1 MNQILVWPLSD
12 TLKINFSSP
21 ACDLGS
27 ITCCDLLTI
36 TLLHKDQSFIIARDV
51 VGCDIANFKQLLQQ
65 LIAKQQVKVQ
75 FKEFF
80 HISMDQCDNA
90 LLEILRD
97 GSVFCYQV
105 VPVDMVQAWIAQLDL
120 LHVLMEEN
128 ENEKKIR
135 GKGCC

>member
-21 ACDLGS
+21 RSDLGA
-27 ITCCDLLTI
+27 ITCCDLLEI
-36 TLLHKDQSFIIARDV
+36 ILIYKDQDFVIARDV
-51 VGCDIANFKQLLQQ
+51 MGCDFANFKQILQQ
-65 LIAKQQVKVQ
+65 LIVKQQTKVQ
-75 FKEFF
+75 FKQVFYV
-80 HISMDQCDNA
+80 SMDQCDNI

-97 GSVFCYQV
+97 EVVFCYQV
-105 VPVDMVQAWIAQLDL
+105 VSIDMVQSWIAQLDL

-128 ENEKKIR
+128 ENEKKSR